1 MAVKGLMAAEWVVMG
16 YTLLTLVWM
25 AAWWSQLTDATGM
38 LVLRAVWL
46 AGTLLLWW
54 LHVSSSKIQDSTA
67 GGSQFFTFHSSLFT
81 LHSSL
86 FTLHSSLFTFLRII
100 FQLAMLS
107 FWYPDLYEL
116 NRMLPNLDHLFANAE
131 QQLFGCQPAL
141 LMADWAPWP
150 WFSELM
156 CVAYLSYFPLI
167 ALVTLYYFLRCR
179 EELQRAFFVII
190 ASFFAYYIIFILL
203 PVTGPQFYY
212 PAVGVDQ
219 IAAGHFPDLGQW
231 FMTHGERMA
240 APGWDG
246 PFHHLLDNM
255 HDAGERPVA
264 AFPSSHVGITTV
276 LLLLALHTRC
286 RWLTALV
293 ATGLLLMCFATL
305 YILAHYLVDVV
316 AGLVTGVLFYY
327 VFKRL
332 NIDH

>member
-1 MAVKGLMAAEWVVMG
+1 MAAEWVVMG
-16 YTLLTLVWM
+16 YTLLTLLWMVVW
-25 AAWWSQLTDATGM
+25 WPQLTDATGM
-38 LVLRAVWL
+38 LTLRAVWL
-46 AGTLLLWW
+46 LGTLLLWW
-54 LHVSSSKIQDSTA
+54 LHR
-67 GGSQFFTFHSSLFT
+67 HCSLSIRRGFPA
-81 LHSSL
+81 LL
-86 FTLHSSLFTFLRII
+86 LLRIT

-116 NRMLPNLDHLFANAE
+116 NRMLPNLDHLFATAE

-141 LMADWAPWP
+141 LMADWAPWS

-156 CVAYLSYFPLI
+156 CMAYLSYFPLI
-167 ALVTLYYFLRCR
+167 ALVTLYYFLRR
-179 EELQRAFFVII
+179 RDELQRAFFVII
-190 ASFFAYYIIFILL
+190 AAFFTYYIIFILL

-246 PFHHLLDNM
+246 PFHHLLDSM

-305 YILAHYLVDVV
+305 YILAHYLVDVI
-316 AGLVTGVLFYY
+316 AGLVTGVMFYY
-327 VFKRL
+327 AFKRL
-332 NIDH
+332 KN